1 MSGLIMLLPHGYAG
15 QGPEHSSA
23 RLERFLQMCAEYN
36 MTVAN
41 ITSPANFFHV
51 IRRQLERPFRKP
63 LVIMSPKSL
72 LRHPSCVSDIS
83 DIETGNGFKELIDDA
98 TFTSG
103 KGVKRVILCTGKIYF
118 DLIAKRKDLGKEK
131 EFAIVRLEQLYPLPS
146 DQIDAVIEK
155 YKGAEL
161 MWVQEEPGN
170 MGAWQYILSFLY
182 KQGIQLTSRKT
193 SASPAT
199 GFKKQHD
206 LEQEAV
212 LEKAFA

>member
-1 MSGLIMLLPHGYAG
+1 
-15 QGPEHSSA
+15 
-23 RLERFLQMCAEYN
+23 
-36 MTVAN
+36 
-41 ITSPANFFHV
+41 
-51 IRRQLERPFRKP
+51 
-63 LVIMSPKSL
+63 MSPKSL